1 MAIIKNTKY
10 GTKDTVKQTLQYS
23 HVPCDAIQDLRNDTI
38 LLKNEGEERKKR
50 LTILERNVN
59 GLTKTVNDNNI
70 LQNDALGI
78 REKNNGERKK
88 QIQKAF
94 DRISE
99 VKEHTEDEDKS
110 LRQLL
115 VDNQLKLAKI
125 EGLIEGQGIK
135 QTEHDKQE
143 TTKLDRKDKYILAIL
158 GIIVTVCIFV
168 AGLLIR

>member
-1 MAIIKNTKY
+1 MALIKDTPHGK
-10 GTKDTVKQTLQYS
+10 KETVKQSLTYS
-23 HVPCDAIQDLRNDTI
+23 QVPCDAVIDLQRQ
-38 LLKNEGEERKKR
+38 GEERGKR
-50 LTILERNVN
+50 LTTLESTVRTNDILV
-59 GLTKTVNDNNI
+59 K
-70 LQNDALGI
+70 DALGI

-88 QIQKAF
+88 QIERAF
-94 DRISE
+94 KRITE

-135 QTEHDKQE
+135 QTDHDKQE

>member
-1 MAIIKNTKY
+1 MALIKDTPHGK
-10 GTKDTVKQTLQYS
+10 KETVKQSLTYS
-23 HVPCDAIQDLRNDTI
+23 HVPCDAVIDLQRQ
-38 LLKNEGEERKKR
+38 GEERGKR
-50 LTILERNVN
+50 LTTLESTVRTNDILV
-59 GLTKTVNDNNI
+59 K
-70 LQNDALGI
+70 DALGI

-88 QIQKAF
+88 QIERAF
-94 DRISE
+94 KRITE